1 MNAGGR
7 VSVASVASTPILLR
21 ADEGVPVRACLIV
34 DWSDDFSRE
43 HPTGDVS
50 DEVVARLLRDG
61 WAVMLADPGQ
71 QCPLVAG
78 YRAHLDDVSVSIT
91 GPGDPPSFQLANLP
105 VYTESSEAEWADVVI
120 AQGLV
125 RIIGGN
131 LGFAASKR
139 PLLEVFQSAILHG
152 RLVVADVRCTHGL
165 RPCPAAPDRHEL

>member
-7 VSVASVASTPILLR
+7 VSVASVSSTPILLR
-21 ADEGVPVRACLIV
+21 AGEGAPVRACMIV

-71 QCPLVAG
+71 QCPLVAD
-78 YRAHLDDVSVSIT
+78 YQAHLDDASISIT
-91 GPGDPPSFQLANLP
+91 GPGHPASFQLANLP
-105 VYTESSEAEWADVVI
+105 VYTEGSEAEWADVVI
-120 AQGLV
+120 AQGIV

-131 LGFAASKR
+131 LGFAAAKR
-139 PLLEVFQSAILHG
+139 PLLEVFQSAILRG
-152 RLVVADVRCTHGL
+152 RLVVADLHCSYDMRA
-165 RPCPAAPDRHEL
+165 RAAAPDHHQL